1 MRLKLLVL
9 LGVVVTEPR
18 RCEEPALE
26 RSIQSNRDGI
36 TKHDGPLDAS
46 GIGGA
51 TQQHSS
57 QYPRKWH
64 APARYRSGE
73 GHPEREGD
81 IRP

>member
-1 MRLKLLVL
+1 MKLLVL

-36 TKHDGPLDAS
+36 TRHDGPLDAS

-51 TQQHSS
+51 KQQDSS
-57 QYPRKWH
+57 RIPVSSMPRPD
-64 APARYRSGE
+64 AGPVGALSR
-73 GHPEREGD
+73 
-81 IRP
+81 